1 MKRAVLAASLCC
13 AAAACRSAGAP
24 VVAAPAGSAA
34 VFERLKGLEGA
45 WSGTATMGD
54 ESFPVETRWRTTGAG
69 GAVEEVLF
77 VGTPHEMVTMY
88 HLDGARLMLT
98 HYCAAQNQPRMT
110 ASAAEAA
117 AGGGFEAVFAFLDCT
132 NLASPQAL
140 HMHDARLSLDAEGV
154 LRSRWTAW
162 NGGKPDHDAVFEL
175 RRR

>member
-1 MKRAVLAASLCC
+1 MKRAAIVACLC
-13 AAAACRSAGAP
+13 AALAACRSAGAP
-24 VVAAPAGSAA
+24 VLAAPAGSAA

-69 GAVEEVLF
+69 SAVEEVLF

-98 HYCAAQNQPRMT
+98 HYCAARNQPRMT

-117 AGGGFEAVFAFLDCT
+117 AGGGFEVAFAFLDCT
-132 NLASPQAL
+132 NLASPQAM
-140 HMHDARLSLDAEGV
+140 HMHDAQLSLDAEGV

-162 NGGKPDHDAVFEL
+162 SAGKPDHDAVFEL